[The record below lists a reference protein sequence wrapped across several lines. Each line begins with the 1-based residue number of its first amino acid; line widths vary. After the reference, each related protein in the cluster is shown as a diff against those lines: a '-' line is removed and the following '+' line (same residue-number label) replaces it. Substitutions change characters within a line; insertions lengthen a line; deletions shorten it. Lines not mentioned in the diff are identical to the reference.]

1 MKFKLFNLLTV
12 FLATS
17 GLLTPAQAAVVDHS
31 LERQIATQSYKS
43 SPVTV
48 VPPLVSPAQ
57 QKSIADI
64 LLVLIYFV
72 LPGGLVLGMFLY
84 DKYYI
89 YRAGVIQEQIDLL
102 ERLYACDHNATTN
115 TGQGANER
123 IERLERLWQSDSDND
138 ATTDTGQGAK
148 G

>member
-1 MKFKLFNLLTV
+1 MNVEK
-12 FLATS
+12 
-17 GLLTPAQAAVVDHS
+17 
-31 LERQIATQSYKS
+31 ATQSYKS

-48 VPPLVSPAQ
+48 VPPLLSSAQ
-57 QKSIADI
+57 EKSIADI

-89 YRAGVIQEQIDLL
+89 YRAGVIQEQIELL
-102 ERLYACDHNATTN
+102 ERLYAWDHNATTN

-123 IERLERLWQSDSDND
+123 IERLERLWESDSDND
-138 ATTDTGQGAK
+138 ATTDTGQGAQ